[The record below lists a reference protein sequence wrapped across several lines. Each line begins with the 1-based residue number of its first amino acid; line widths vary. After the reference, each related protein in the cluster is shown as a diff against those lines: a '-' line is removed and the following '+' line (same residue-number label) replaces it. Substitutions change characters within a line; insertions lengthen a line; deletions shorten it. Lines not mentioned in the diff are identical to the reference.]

1 MSVPLLKLVNALQ
14 PPAGLKKPE
23 RLAFFGL
30 FLMAAMIWWQE
41 VAGHQPGLSFY
52 SLLCVAFTIALTNL
66 AGVWS
71 NFQHPM
77 VRALGVL
84 SPLMAAL
91 VWGFMSAAYSGEDP
105 ASLLVFMLL
114 SVLLLLA
121 IMPFGSFNAFLF
133 SLPLLLANNRLVMLG
148 PWDEALHIN
157 LLVCLSFFVFW
168 YGSVR
173 QSSSAG
179 SGKTER
185 FASESLMREIE
196 RLRIIIE
203 EDRVSQRDL
212 EQKLKQR
219 EQDLEEEIRERTK
232 ALRDANT
239 QLSQQIALRKTIS
252 DALVKSQTRLTQAI
266 DASRLGLIDWDL
278 TNGQFYQSAFHDYF
292 GEREQESSQVIQTLK
307 NIIHAEDY
315 PLVRD
320 TLNKAL
326 KGELEDYQL
335 RYRVADGE
343 TWLWIEECGR
353 VVDKTTP
360 GTASRI
366 LGTRRNI
373 QSEMM
378 RDEQVRLAK
387 SVFDHTSEGV
397 FVLDAEGRY
406 LSVNPAYC
414 AITGLRAEDVAGK
427 AFIALSESPQK
438 HKVFPQILAN
448 VRERGSWQGELLEKR
463 KHGDYFPQW
472 TQINRIIDERGVL
485 RYYAG
490 LISDLSDRKA
500 TDEKLDY
507 LLNYD
512 ALTRLANRVQF
523 RNELHRALLRYKDQ
537 RVPFALVSLDIDRF
551 KQFNDSFGHEGADNL
566 LREVADRL
574 SRHVQK
580 VDLLARVGGNEFAC
594 VVACSP
600 TFDVNAFAER
610 LYAAVTSR
618 PYCLESHELML
629 SCSVGIAR
637 VPEHA
642 EDIEHLVQYAALA
655 VQKAKF
661 MGGGQIQIFDEALK
675 SFSRQRLQIEQDLRK
690 ALGNA
695 ELEVFYQP
703 KLDLKSKHITSFE
716 ALIRWRHPE
725 RGLVSP
731 DEFVNVAEESGLI
744 SDLGAYVLE
753 TACRQTREWQE
764 MGLGRLQVS
773 VNLSARQLRDAGLG
787 AVIEAALRDTAIDPA
802 CVELELTESAIMEDM
817 QGATTVLQSLR
828 EKGLKISIDDFGT
841 GYSSL
846 SYLRQLPVD
855 TLKIDRSFVDQ
866 IEHSKDQ
873 QAIARAII
881 VLGNSLNLQIVAEG
895 VENDSQ
901 LARLEAYGCD
911 LVQGYHVSRPLDGE
925 AMEGLLRKQRGLHT
939 ETVTVE

>member
-1 MSVPLLKLVNALQ
+1 MRVPLLNLINALS
-14 PPAGLKKPE
+14 PPARLKQPE

-30 FLMAAMIWWQE
+30 FLMAVIIWWQE
-41 VAGHQPGLSFY
+41 VAAHVPGTTFYVLLLLS
-52 SLLCVAFTIALTNL
+52 SVVALSNL

-71 NFQHPM
+71 NFRHPI
-77 VRALGVL
+77 VLALGVV
-84 SPLMAAL
+84 SPLLAGLLWAGL
-91 VWGFMSAAYSGEDP
+91 STAYPGSDA

-133 SLPLLLANNRLVMLG
+133 SLPLLWANNYLVMQG
-148 PWDEALHIN
+148 PWEQALHIN
-157 LLVCLSFFVFW
+157 LLLCLSFFVFW
-168 YGSVR
+168 YGAVR
-173 QSSSAG
+173 LGHDAG
-179 SGKTER
+179 SHTRGHR
-185 FASESLMREIE
+185 SPVSLSREIE
-196 RLRIIIE
+196 RLRTIIE
-203 EDRVSQRDL
+203 EGRVSQDEVEAR
-212 EQKLKQR
+212 LKQR

-278 TNGQFYQSAFHDYF
+278 LNEQFYQSAFHNYF
-292 GEREQESSQVIQTLK
+292 GEREQESAQVIATLK
-307 NIIHAEDY
+307 KVIHQEDY
-315 PLVRD
+315 PVVRD
-320 TLNKAL
+320 TLNAAL
-326 KGELEDYQL
+326 KGEIDDYQL
-335 RYRVADGE
+335 QYRVADGE
-343 TWLWIEECGR
+343 RWLWIEECGR
-353 VVDKTTP
+353 VVDR
-360 GTASRI
+360 GAQGAASRI

-414 AITGLRAEDVAGK
+414 AITGLHADEVVGK
-427 AFIALSESPQK
+427 TLLALSDTPQK
-438 HKVFPQILAN
+438 EKVYPQILAN
-448 VRERGSWQGELLEKR
+448 VRDEGSWQGELLEKR

-472 TQINRIIDERGVL
+472 TQINRITDERGGL

-500 TDEKLDY
+500 ADEKLDY

-523 RNELHRALLRYKDQ
+523 RNELHRALLRFKDQ
-537 RVPFALVSLDIDRF
+537 AVPFALVTLDIDRF
-551 KQFNDSFGHEGADNL
+551 KQFNDSFGHEGADLL

-580 VDLLARVGGNEFAC
+580 VDMLARVGGNEFAC
-594 VVACSP
+594 VVTCSP
-600 TFDVNAFAER
+600 TFDVGAFAAR
-610 LYAAVTSR
+610 LYAAVTQK
-618 PYCLESHELML
+618 PYVLEAHELML
-629 SCSVGIAR
+629 SCSVGVAR

-661 MGGGQIQIFDEALK
+661 MGGGQIQVFDEGLK

-703 KLDLKSKHITSFE
+703 KLDLKSKQITSYE
-716 ALIRWRHPE
+716 ALIRWRHPD

-753 TACRQTREWQE
+753 TACRQTRTWQE
-764 MGLGRLQVS
+764 MGLGHLQVS
-773 VNLSARQLRDAGLG
+773 VNLSARQLRDASLSGIISR
-787 AVIEAALRDTAIDPA
+787 AVEESRIDPA

-817 QGATTVLQSLR
+817 QSANTVLQGFRDL
-828 EKGLKISIDDFGT
+828 GLKISIDDFGT

-855 TLKIDRSFVDQ
+855 TLKIDRSFVDH

-911 LVQGYHVSRPLDGE
+911 LVQGYHVSRPLDGM
-925 AMEGLLRKQRGLHT
+925 AMEQLLKKQKGWQGQKAP
-939 ETVTVE
+939 VS